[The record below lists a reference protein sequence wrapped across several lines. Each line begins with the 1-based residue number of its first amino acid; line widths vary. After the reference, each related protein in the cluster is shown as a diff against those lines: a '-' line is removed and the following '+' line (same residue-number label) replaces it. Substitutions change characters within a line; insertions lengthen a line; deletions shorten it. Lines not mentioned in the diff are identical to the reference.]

1 MFMMRAPSATTGNS
15 CPPRS
20 ETMLDL
26 RLLRSDPDHVK
37 EALAKRGDPALS
49 EAVGEVLAQDGIR
62 RRAIVEVEEL
72 KARRNEVSK
81 QVGDLKRKG
90 EDAESLILEMRS
102 VGERIG
108 ELDEVVSR
116 AEERIREILLV
127 VPNMPHEEVPA
138 GGEENNVLVR
148 EWGEKPTFPFQPRP
162 HWELGEALGIL
173 DLPRG
178 AKISGSGFPLL
189 RGKGA
194 RLQRGLIDYMLDL
207 HTRENGYQE
216 LRIPYMV
223 TAETMAGT
231 GQLPKFAEESYVTQ
245 RDELWLIP
253 TAEVPVTNLY
263 RDEILDSDDLPLRLT
278 AYSPCFR
285 REAGAAGKDTRGLL
299 RVHQFDKV
307 ELVRY
312 ETPERSREA
321 LEELTREAEGVLQ
334 ALGLTYR
341 VLLLAA
347 GDLGA
352 SSAMTYDL
360 EVWAPGVGKW
370 LEVSSCSVFTDYQAR
385 RANLRYRPGP
395 GIKPEFVHTLNGSAL
410 ALPRLMVAL
419 LECYQE
425 EDGSVSL
432 PGPLHRYL
440 GFPRLEP

>member
-1 MFMMRAPSATTGNS
+1 
-15 CPPRS
+15 
-20 ETMLDL
+20 MLDL
-26 RLLRSDPDHVK
+26 RLLRSDPDRVK
-37 EALAKRGDPALS
+37 AALAKRGDDTLS
-49 EAVGEVLAQDGIR
+49 EAVDEVLVQDGTR
-62 RRAIVEVEEL
+62 RRAIAEVEEL
-72 KARRNEVSK
+72 KAKRNEVSK
-81 QVGDLKRKG
+81 QIGALRRKG
-90 EDAESLILEMRS
+90 EDAEELILEMRS
-102 VGERIG
+102 VGERISD
-108 ELDEVVSR
+108 LDGVVSR
-116 AEERIREILLV
+116 ADERIREILLGM
-127 VPNMPHEEVPA
+127 PNMPHDEVPA
-138 GGEENNVLVR
+138 GGEEDNVLVR
-148 EWGEKPTFPFQPRP
+148 EWGEKPAFSFEPRP

-194 RLQRGLIDYMLDL
+194 RLQRGLVDYMLDL
-207 HTRENGYQE
+207 HTRQNGYHE
-216 LRIPYMV
+216 LRIPYLV
-223 TAETMAGT
+223 TPETMMGT
-231 GQLPKFAEESYVTQ
+231 GQLPKFADESYVTQ

-263 RDEILDSDDLPLRLT
+263 RDEILDGDDLPLRLT

-312 ETPERSREA
+312 EAPERSREA
-321 LEELTREAEGVLQ
+321 LEELTAEAEGVLQ

-395 GIKPEFVHTLNGSAL
+395 GAKPEFVHTLNGSAL

-425 EDGSVSL
+425 EDGSVAL
-432 PGPLHRYL
+432 PEPLHPYL
-440 GFPRLEP
+440 GFSRLEP

>member
-1 MFMMRAPSATTGNS
+1 
-15 CPPRS
+15 
-20 ETMLDL
+20 MLDL
-26 RLLRSDPDHVK
+26 RLLRSAPETVK
-37 EALAKRGDPALS
+37 AALAKRGDATLP
-49 EAVGEVLAQDGIR
+49 EAIDEVLAADGER
-62 RRAIVEVEEL
+62 RRAIAEVEEL
-72 KARRNEVSK
+72 KAKRNEVSRRI
-81 QVGDLKRKG
+81 GDLKRKG
-90 EDAESLILEMRS
+90 ESGDALILEMRE
-102 VGERIG
+102 VGQRIG
-108 ELDEVVSR
+108 GLDEVVSG
-116 AEERIREILLV
+116 AEARIKEVLLG
-127 VPNMPHEEVPA
+127 VPNMPLEEVPP
-138 GGEENNVLVR
+138 GGEEDSVVVR
-148 EWGEKPTFPFQPRP
+148 SWGERPTFPFQPKP

-189 RGKGA
+189 RGRGA

-207 HTRENGYQE
+207 HTTHHGYQE
-216 LRIPYMV
+216 LRIPYLV
-223 TAETMAGT
+223 TAETMTGT

-253 TAEVPVTNLY
+253 TAEVPVTNLH
-263 RDEILDSDDLPLRLT
+263 RDEILDGADLPLRFT

-312 ETPERSREA
+312 EAPGCSRAA
-321 LEELTREAEGVLQ
+321 LDELTGEAESVLQ
-334 ALGLTYR
+334 ALGLPYR

-385 RANLRYRPGP
+385 RANLRYRPAP
-395 GIKPEFVHTLNGSAL
+395 GEKPEFVHTLNGSAL
-410 ALPRLMVAL
+410 ALPRLLVAL
-419 LECYQE
+419 LERYQE
-425 EDGSVSL
+425 EDGSIAL
-432 PGPLHRYL
+432 PEPLHSYL
-440 GFPRLEP
+440 GFSRLESC

>member
-1 MFMMRAPSATTGNS
+1 
-15 CPPRS
+15 
-20 ETMLDL
+20 MLDL
-26 RLLRSDPDHVK
+26 RLLRSDPDGVK
-37 EALAKRGDPALS
+37 AALAKRGDDTLS
-49 EAVGEVLAQDGIR
+49 GAVDEVLALDETR
-62 RRAIVEVEEL
+62 RRTIAEVEEL
-72 KARRNEVSK
+72 KATRNEVSK
-81 QVGDLKRKG
+81 RIGELKRKG
-90 EDAESLILEMRS
+90 EEAQGLILEMRS
-102 VGERIG
+102 VAERISD
-108 ELDEVVSR
+108 LDRVISR
-116 AEERIREILLV
+116 AEERIREILLG
-127 VPNMPHEEVPA
+127 VPNIPHEEVPA
-138 GGEENNVLVR
+138 GGEADNILVR
-148 EWGEKPTFPFQPRP
+148 EWGEKRSFSFEPRP

-173 DLPRG
+173 DLPRA

-194 RLQRGLIDYMLDL
+194 RLQRGLIDYMLDI
-207 HTRENGYQE
+207 HTRQNGYQE
-216 LRIPYMV
+216 LRIPYLV
-223 TAETMAGT
+223 TPETMTGT

-263 RDEILDSDDLPLRLT
+263 RDEILDADGLPFRLT

-312 ETPERSREA
+312 EAPERSREA
-321 LEELTREAEGVLQ
+321 LEELTGEAEGVLRE
-334 ALGLTYR
+334 LGLAYR

-395 GIKPEFVHTLNGSAL
+395 GGKPEFVHTLNGSAL

-425 EDGSVSL
+425 EDGSVAL
-432 PGPLHRYL
+432 PEPLHPYL
-440 GFPRLEP
+440 GFSRLEP